1 MGPFAGAASLRG
13 AKMNAVRSTP
23 SIRHDRDLVAS
34 RAIPEE
40 RHMACFSWET
50 TLHDPLEDERD
61 DRDSQPNRNARQ
73 EVVMI
78 EIRRILCPVDFSDYS
93 RRALDHAIA
102 IARWYESTVTAL
114 HVFSP
119 VPIAAYGPSPVAFE
133 PIVLT
138 KADRDRLLASTKAF
152 VEAES
157 APGVPIEAAVREGN
171 TAAEIL
177 DQAANMS
184 ADLLVIGTH
193 GRSGFERL
201 LLGSVTEKVLRK
213 ACCPVLT
220 VPRRLPDAV
229 PPGPVLFKRMLCAV
243 DFSECSMHALKYALS
258 LAQEADGCL
267 TVVHVLAPE
276 LVGQVAIGE
285 EHVSLAALQRQHEQE
300 ARQLLEQAVP
310 ETVGAYCKADSLLRR
325 GKPWR
330 EILQVASER
339 QAELIVMGVQGRG
352 AADLMFFGSTTQHIV
367 REATCPVLTLRRE

>member
-1 MGPFAGAASLRG
+1 
-13 AKMNAVRSTP
+13 
-23 SIRHDRDLVAS
+23 
-34 RAIPEE
+34 
-40 RHMACFSWET
+40 
-50 TLHDPLEDERD
+50 
-61 DRDSQPNRNARQ
+61 
-73 EVVMI
+73 MI

-119 VPIAAYGPSPVAFE
+119 ALVAPYGPGPVIFE
-133 PIVLT
+133 PIVLIP
-138 KADRDRLLASTKAF
+138 ADRAQLLADTKAF
-152 VEAES
+152 IEAEA
-157 APGVPIEAAVREGN
+157 APGVAIEAVIREGN

-177 DQAANMS
+177 DQATKMS

-213 ACCPVLT
+213 ARCPVLT

-229 PPGPVLFKRMLCAV
+229 PSGPVLFKRILCAV
-243 DFSECSMHALKYALS
+243 DFSQSSMHALKYALS

-267 TVVHVLAPE
+267 TVVHVLAAE
-276 LVGQVAIGE
+276 FVGQVGLGE
-285 EHVSLAALQRQHEQE
+285 EHVSLAALQRQHEEE
-300 ARQLLEQAVP
+300 ARKLLGKAVP
-310 ETVGAYCKADSLLRR
+310 DSTAAYCKADTMLLR

-330 EILQVASER
+330 EILRIASDR

-352 AADLMFFGSTTQHIV
+352 AADLMFFGSTTHHVV
-367 REATCPVLTLRRE
+367 REATCPVLTLRGE